1 MFYMVIRTE
10 NLTKYYGH
18 QLGVNELTLEV
29 EPGEVFGLLGGAGSG
44 KTTTIRMLLDF
55 ARPTSGR
62 ALVLGREVHRH
73 SLEIRREV
81 GYLPANFSL
90 NGYATGEACLRTLAN
105 LRGNVSWDYV
115 LELSRCL
122 GVDLN
127 KKCSR
132 YTQCEQQK
140 LGLVQAFMHKPEVLI
155 LDEPSRG
162 LDMESQLA
170 LFHLISDVRRE
181 GRSVFYATRSQHE
194 VERICD
200 RVGILDQGRLIKVE
214 RTVRLRGRAA
224 ANAALAA
231 HKVENGIAALAV

>member
-1 MFYMVIRTE
+1 MFYLVIRTE

-18 QLGVNELTLEV
+18 QAGVRDLTLEV
-29 EPGEVFGLLGGAGSG
+29 EPGEVFGLLGAAGAG

-62 ALVLGREVHRH
+62 ALVLGREVRRH

-81 GYLPANFSL
+81 GFLPANFSL
-90 NGYATGEACLRTLAN
+90 SGFETGEACLRTLAG
-105 LRGNVSWDYV
+105 LRGNICWDYV
-115 LELSRCL
+115 CELSDRL
-122 GVDLN
+122 GVDLS

-132 YTQCEQQK
+132 ISPVEQQK

-155 LDEPSRG
+155 LDEPARG
-162 LDMESQLA
+162 LDAESQLA
-170 LFHLISDVRRE
+170 LFHLIADSRRE

-194 VERICD
+194 VERVCD
-200 RVGILDQGRLIKVE
+200 RVGILDRGSLVTVE

-224 ANAALAA
+224 A
-231 HKVENGIAALAV
+231 HRVEHGLGALAV